1 LKNSISHIAFIM
13 DGNNRWSKINGKN
26 KYQSYS
32 KGANNLL
39 ELSNNIFTKTKVSN
53 ITAFALSKNN
63 LNRSK
68 SIIHPIIKILDINLD
83 QALNKE
89 INFSISIRGDLRFL
103 NSEMNEKIELLNKR
117 NTNNNKKLIILINYS
132 GRQDIIDSSLKLI
145 NSKKKFNLENFAS
158 SSILSGLPDPD
169 LLIRTGGYQRIS
181 DFLLFNISFTELFF
195 TKKLWP
201 DLKYNDV
208 LRIINKFNNIERKFG
223 I

>member
-1 LKNSISHIAFIM
+1 M
-13 DGNNRWSKINGKN
+13 DGNNRWSKINSKN

-39 ELSNNIFTKTKVSN
+39 ELSNNIFIKSKVSY

-68 SIIHPIIKILDINLD
+68 SLIRSIIKILDINLD

-89 INFSISIRGDLRFL
+89 INFSISIRGDLSFL
-103 NSEMNEKIELLNKR
+103 SSEMKKKIELLNKR
-117 NTNNNKKLIILINYS
+117 NKKNNKKLIILLNYS
-132 GRQDIIDSSLKLI
+132 GRQDIIDTSLKII
-145 NSKKKFNLENFAS
+145 NSKKKINLENFALT
-158 SSILSGLPDPD
+158 SILSGLPDPD
-169 LLIRTGGYQRIS
+169 LLIRTGGYQRLS

-223 I
+223 F

>member
-1 LKNSISHIAFIM
+1 M

-39 ELSNNIFTKTKVSN
+39 ELSNNIFIKSKVSY

-68 SIIHPIIKILDINLD
+68 SLIRSIIKILDINLD

-89 INFSISIRGDLRFL
+89 INFSISIRGDLSFL
-103 NSEMNEKIELLNKR
+103 SSEMKKKIELLNKR
-117 NTNNNKKLIILINYS
+117 NKKNNKKLIILLNYS
-132 GRQDIIDSSLKLI
+132 GRQDIIDTSLKII
-145 NSKKKFNLENFAS
+145 NSKKKINLENFALT
-158 SSILSGLPDPD
+158 SILSGLPDPD
-169 LLIRTGGYQRIS
+169 LLIRTGGYQRLS

-223 I
+223 F

>member
-1 LKNSISHIAFIM
+1 M

-26 KYQSYS
+26 KYQSYT

-39 ELSNNIFTKTKVSN
+39 QLSNEIFLKTKVNN
-53 ITAFALSKNN
+53 ITAFALSANN
-63 LNRSK
+63 LNRPK
-68 SIIHPIIKILDINLD
+68 SIIHSILKILDLNLD
-83 QALNKE
+83 RALEKD

-103 NSEMNEKIELLNKR
+103 DSEIKKKIQLLEQKKIY
-117 NTNNNKKLIILINYS
+117 NNKKLIILLNYS
-132 GRQDIIDSSLKLI
+132 GRQDIIDTSLKII
-145 NSKKKFNLENFAS
+145 NSKKKINLENFEAN
-158 SSILSGLPDPD
+158 SILSGLSDPD

-201 DLKYNDV
+201 DLSYSDV
-208 LRIINKFNNIERKFG
+208 LKIINKFNNIERKFG